1 MDYTEIKFD
10 VRDDGIATMTLNRPE
25 RLNSFSRKM
34 FDEWRDVVSYCAF
47 SDDVRVLIV
56 TGEGRAFSSGVD
68 LTVLGSDKLKPP
80 AFRFY
85 YRQAHQAFDDL
96 EALEVP
102 VIAAVNGLCYGG
114 GVELA
119 LSCDIVLSSNNA
131 TYCLVEN
138 QLGAIPASGA
148 CNRMIHH
155 VGLAK
160 TKELIITADPIH
172 ADEARRIGLVSQ
184 VYKDEEF
191 MDRVYAYAERLL
203 KNSPFAM
210 GMAKHV
216 VNMCVN
222 ADMSTGRD
230 IERMAQSCLV
240 LSEDHKEGMAAFFE
254 KRNPDFKGE

>member
-1 MDYTEIKFD
+1 MDYTEIAFD
-10 VRDDGIATMTLNRPE
+10 VRPDGIATMTLNRPE
-25 RLNSFSRKM
+25 RLNSFTRKM
-34 FDEWRDVVSYCAF
+34 FDEWRDVAARCAY
-47 SDDVRVLIV
+47 DDAIRILVV
-56 TGEGRAFSSGVD
+56 TGNGRAFSSGVD
-68 LTVLGSDKLKPP
+68 LTMLGSDKLDPP
-80 AFRFY
+80 AFRYY

-102 VIAAVNGLCYGG
+102 VVAAINGLCYGG

-119 LSCDIVLSSNNA
+119 LSCDITIASEAA
-131 TYCLVEN
+131 TFCLIEN

-155 VGLAK
+155 VGLGK
-160 TKELIITADPIH
+160 TKELIISA
-172 ADEARRIGLVSQ
+172 EAIDAAEAKSIGLVGR
-184 VYKDEEF
+184 VLPDAGF
-191 MDRVYAYAERLL
+191 MDGVYAYAERLL

-222 ADMSTGRD
+222 ADMHTGRD
-230 IERMAQSCLV
+230 IERLAQSVLV

-254 KRNPDFKGE
+254 KRDPVFRGK

>member
-10 VRDDGIATMTLNRPE
+10 VRDDGIATMTLHRPE

-34 FDEWRDVVSYCAF
+34 FDEWKDVIARCAF
-47 SDDVRVLIV
+47 DEKIRVLVV

-68 LTVLGSDKLKPP
+68 LTVLGSDKLQPP

-96 EALEVP
+96 ETLEVP
-102 VIAAVNGLCYGG
+102 VIAAINGLCYGG

-119 LSCDIVLSSNNA
+119 LSCDIVLASENA
-131 TYCLVEN
+131 TFCLVEN

-160 TKELIITADPIH
+160 TKELIITADPIN
-172 ADEARRIGLVSQ
+172 AAEARRIGLISQ
-184 VYKDEEF
+184 VYKHDEF
-191 MDRVYAYAERLL
+191 MDRVYTYAERLL

-222 ADMSTGRD
+222 TDMHTGRD
-230 IERMAQSCLV
+230 IERLAQSVLV
-240 LSEDHKEGMAAFFE
+240 LSEDHMEGMAAFFE
-254 KRNPDFKGE
+254 KRDPDFKGK